1 MLDSV
6 SKGVVMETHS
16 GAKCGTA
23 EESVKVTTEK
33 YCDEETIV
41 HVGPAVNIGD
51 KCVIDGDVNTS
62 TVFNIKF
69 YFKGACNSFN
79 LFFLSQKIS
88 CVNWKLFCSSF
99 QKYFFKE
106 PET

>member
-1 MLDSV
+1 MLASV
-6 SKGVVMETHS
+6 GKGVVMETHS

-51 KCVIDGDVNTS
+51 KCVIDGDVNTL

-99 QKYFFKE
+99 QKYFLKE